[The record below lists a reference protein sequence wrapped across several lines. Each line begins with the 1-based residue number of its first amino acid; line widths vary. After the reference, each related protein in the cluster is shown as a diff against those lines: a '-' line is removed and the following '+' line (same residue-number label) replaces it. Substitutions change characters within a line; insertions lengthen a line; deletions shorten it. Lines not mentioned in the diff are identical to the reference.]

1 MNGRPAQGFLESR
14 EGAPGTGP
22 HPPPPP
28 AAAAANGLF
37 PPVCPVAA
45 FCCSVLLQKL
55 HMGVIRD
62 EALYRVKKQQH
73 AAGTLRPAER

>member
-1 MNGRPAQGFLESR
+1 MIGRPDQGCLE
-14 EGAPGTGP
+14 ALAGP
-22 HPPPPP
+22 HLSRLP
-28 AAAAANGLF
+28 APRRQPLVAASGLF
-37 PPVCPVAA
+37 PPACPVAA

-62 EALYRVKKQQH
+62 KALYRVKKQQH

>member
-1 MNGRPAQGFLESR
+1 L
-14 EGAPGTGP
+14 
-22 HPPPPP
+22 
-28 AAAAANGLF
+28 
-37 PPVCPVAA
+37 
-45 FCCSVLLQKL
+45 LLQKL